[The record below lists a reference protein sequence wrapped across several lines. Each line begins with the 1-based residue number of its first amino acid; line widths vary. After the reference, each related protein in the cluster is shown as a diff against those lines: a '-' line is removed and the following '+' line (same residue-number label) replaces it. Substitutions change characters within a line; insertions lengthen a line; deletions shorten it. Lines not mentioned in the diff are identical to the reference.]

1 MNREDAKDAKEEK
14 EEDTVLPSCSLFL
27 RGSFKNMNKNIAKN
41 FVFKLITYL
50 IFPIF
55 ISVGSAEIVLRVAG
69 YKPWQRENVDVAVEP
84 KGNFF
89 TKDSELGYKHLPG
102 KFKVTLNGNY
112 SFNATHLNNSLRIT
126 HPLNTYKLPSIKP
139 EIWIFGCSFTYGW
152 SLNDSETYAWL
163 LQEKLPQY
171 EVVNFGVNGYGTI
184 HSLIQFKQ
192 ALKQGNKPK
201 IAVIAYAGF
210 HDRRNTFSRARRKQL
225 ADWNKLGVL
234 FQPDARLNKQQG
246 FTYTM
251 AQLEYHELPLM
262 RVSALVNFLEV
273 NYNLFEEEFY
283 RSHEVSKAIIAE
295 FNRLA
300 KANGV
305 KLVVAGINPGSAKM
319 LAELNGEGIATV
331 DISVDLKIRA
341 NNNLPHDLH
350 PSAIANRQ
358 YAEKLEGF
366 LQNSE

>member
-1 MNREDAKDAKEEK
+1 MKK
-14 EEDTVLPSCSLFL
+14 TSLKTSAF
-27 RGSFKNMNKNIAKN
+27 R
-41 FVFKLITYL
+41 LITYL

-55 ISVGSAEIVLRVAG
+55 LSATSAEIVLRVAG
-69 YKPWQRENVDVAVEP
+69 YKPWKIENADVAVEP

-126 HPLNTYKLPSIKP
+126 QPLNSYNQFSTKP

-171 EVVNFGVNGYGTI
+171 EIVNFGVNGYGTL
-184 HSLIQFKQ
+184 HSFIQFKE

-210 HDRRNTFSRARRKQL
+210 HDRRNTLLRARSKQM
-225 ADWNKLGVL
+225 AAWNKLGIL
-234 FQPDARLNKQQG
+234 LQPDATLDGKNN
-246 FTYTM
+246 FTYSMTK
-251 AQLEYHELPLM
+251 LEYDEWPLM
-262 RVSALVNFLEV
+262 RVSALVHFLEV
-273 NYNLFEEEFY
+273 NYNQFEEGLY
-283 RSHEVSKAIIAE
+283 KSHEVSKAIIEE

-300 KANGV
+300 AANGV
-305 KLVVAGINPGSAKM
+305 QLVVAGINAGSAKM
-319 LAELNGEGIATV
+319 LEELSREGIATA
-331 DISVDLKIRA
+331 DISVDLKIPA

-358 YAEKLEGF
+358 YAEKLDSF
-366 LQNSE
+366 LQGTVLK

>member
-1 MNREDAKDAKEEK
+1 MIKKDFIKTSA
-14 EEDTVLPSCSLFL
+14 
-27 RGSFKNMNKNIAKN
+27 
-41 FVFKLITYL
+41 FKLITYL

-55 ISVGSAEIVLRVAG
+55 LSTTTAEIVLRVAG
-69 YKPWQRENVDVAVEP
+69 YKPWKIENADVAVEP

-126 HPLNTYKLPSIKP
+126 HPLNTYNQSSRKP
-139 EIWIFGCSFTYGW
+139 VIWILGCSFTYGW

-163 LQEKLPQY
+163 LQGKLPQY
-171 EVVNFGVNGYGTI
+171 EIVNFGVNGYGTL
-184 HSLIQFKQ
+184 HSFIQFKE

-201 IAVIAYAGF
+201 VAVIAYAGF
-210 HDRRNTFSRARRKQL
+210 HDRRNTLLRARSKQM
-225 ADWNKLGVL
+225 ATWNKLGIL
-234 FQPDARLNKQQG
+234 FQPDARLNGKDN
-246 FTYTM
+246 FTYSMT
-251 AQLEYHELPLM
+251 QLKYEEWPLM

-273 NYNLFEEEFY
+273 NYNQFEEGLY
-283 RSHEVSKAIIAE
+283 KSHNVSKAIIEE

-300 KANGV
+300 AANGV
-305 KLVVAGINPGSAKM
+305 KLVVAGINAGSAKM
-319 LAELNGEGIATV
+319 LEELSQEGIATV
-331 DISVDLKIRA
+331 DISVDLKIPA

-358 YAEKLEGF
+358 YAEKLDVF
-366 LQNSE
+366 LQGSVLK

>member
-1 MNREDAKDAKEEK
+1 MNREDAKDAKSEK
-14 EEDTVLPSCSLFL
+14 EDTVLPSCSLYL
-27 RGSFKNMNKNIAKN
+27 RGSFKSMKKDIAKN
-41 FVFKLITYL
+41 LAFRLITYL

-55 ISVGSAEIVLRVAG
+55 LSVSSAEIVLRVAG
-69 YKPWQRENVDVAVEP
+69 YKPLQIENVDVFVEP

-89 TKDSELGYKHLPG
+89 TKDSELGYKHLLG

-112 SFNATHLNNSLRIT
+112 SFNATHLNNSLRVT
-126 HPLNTYKLPSIKP
+126 HPLNTYNLQSKNP

-152 SLNDSETYAWL
+152 SLNDRETYAWL

-171 EVVNFGVNGYGTI
+171 EIVNFGVNGYGTI

-192 ALKQGNKPK
+192 ALKQGSKPK
-201 IAVIAYAGF
+201 VVVISYAGF
-210 HDRRNTFSRARRKQL
+210 HDRRNTFSRARRKQM
-225 ADWNKLGVL
+225 AAWNKLGVL
-234 FQPDARLNKQQG
+234 FQPDARLNKQEG
-246 FTYTM
+246 FAYSM
-251 AQLEYHELPLM
+251 VKLEYQELPLM

-273 NYNLFEEEFY
+273 NYNQFEEEFY

-295 FNRLA
+295 FQRLA
-300 KANGV
+300 EANGV

-319 LAELNGEGIATV
+319 LAELNRDGIATV
-331 DISVDLKIRA
+331 DISVDLKIPA

-358 YAEKLEGF
+358 YAQKLEGF
-366 LQNSE
+366 LQNME

>member
-1 MNREDAKDAKEEK
+1 MKKDFIK
-14 EEDTVLPSCSLFL
+14 TSIF
-27 RGSFKNMNKNIAKN
+27 R
-41 FVFKLITYL
+41 LITYL

-55 ISVGSAEIVLRVAG
+55 ISTTTAEVVLRVAG
-69 YKPWQRENVDVAVEP
+69 YKPWQIENIDVAIEP

-89 TKDSELGYKHLPG
+89 TKDAELGYKHLPG

-126 HPLNTYKLPSIKP
+126 HPLNTDKLQSTKP

-152 SLNDSETYAWL
+152 SLNDNQTYAWL

-171 EVVNFGVNGYGTI
+171 EIVNFGVNGYGTI
-184 HSLIQFKQ
+184 HSYIQFQ
-192 ALKQGNKPK
+192 EALNQGKKPEVL
-201 IAVIAYAGF
+201 VIAYAGF
-210 HDRRNTFSRARRKQL
+210 HDRRNTFSRARRKQM
-225 ADWNKLGVL
+225 AAWNQLGVL
-234 FQPDARLNKQQG
+234 FQPDARLNKQKD
-246 FTYTM
+246 FTYNM
-251 AQLEYHELPLM
+251 AKLEYHELPLM

-273 NYNLFEEEFY
+273 NYNQFEEEFY
-283 RSHEVSKAIIAE
+283 RSHEVSQAIITE

-300 KANGV
+300 KVNGV

-319 LAELNGEGIATV
+319 LAKLSREGIATV
-331 DISVDLKIRA
+331 DISVDLKIPA

-358 YAEKLEGF
+358 YADKLAGL
-366 LQNSE
+366 LQGTVLK